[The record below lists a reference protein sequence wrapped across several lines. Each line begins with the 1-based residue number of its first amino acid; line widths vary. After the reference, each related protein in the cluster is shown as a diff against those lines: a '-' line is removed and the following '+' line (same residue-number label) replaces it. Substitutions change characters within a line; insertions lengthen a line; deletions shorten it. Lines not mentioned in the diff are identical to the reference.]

1 MSHLSTTKSL
11 PPTPVELQASEA
23 ADKLGSLQARLD
35 DLARRKRNVDKI
47 IYELQESLKKN
58 AIIYD
63 ARKRKEVDKMITN
76 LHMEMQD
83 IKNEEHDVQ
92 LKLHRV
98 QKRRDKDDFY
108 EQPTGLWIKRVTT

>member
-63 ARKRKEVDKMITN
+63 ARKRKEVDKMVTN